1 MTISQ
6 SGQVRA
12 HLGDAPVTL
21 RLSLAALMQ
30 IEQALEISGLEALS
44 MRFRAL
50 SASDLSEVLTALL
63 IAGGH
68 EDAQALAQAAA
79 PTDAAK
85 AVLACFQAN
94 LT

>member
-12 HLGDAPVTL
+12 NLGDAPVTL

-30 IEQALEISGLEALS
+30 IEQALEVSGLEALS
-44 MRFRAL
+44 ERFRSL
-50 SASDLSEVLTALL
+50 SATDLTCVLTALL
-63 IAGGH
+63 TAGGH
-68 EDAQALAQAAA
+68 EDAQALADAAA
-79 PTDAAK
+79 PADAAR
-85 AVLACFQAN
+85 AVLSCFEAN

>member
-30 IEQALEISGLEALS
+30 IEQALEVSGLEALS

-63 IAGGH
+63 TAGGH
-68 EDAQALAQAAA
+68 EDARALADAA
-79 PTDAAK
+79 PLADAAR
-85 AVLACFQAN
+85 AVLSCFEAN
-94 LT
+94 LS

>member
-6 SGQVRA
+6 SGGVSAR
-12 HLGDAPVTL
+12 LDGAPVTL

-30 IEQALEISGLEALS
+30 IEQALEVSGLEALS
-44 MRFRAL
+44 ARFRTL
-50 SASDLSEVLTALL
+50 SASDLTCVLTALL

-68 EDAQALAQAAA
+68 EDAAALAQAAA
-79 PTDAAK
+79 PADAAR
-85 AVLACFQAN
+85 AVLSCFEAN